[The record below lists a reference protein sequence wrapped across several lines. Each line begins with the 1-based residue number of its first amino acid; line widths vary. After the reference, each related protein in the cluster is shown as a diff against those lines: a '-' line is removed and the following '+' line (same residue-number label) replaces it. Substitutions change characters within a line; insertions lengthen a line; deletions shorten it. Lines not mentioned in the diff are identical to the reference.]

1 MFLVDYLDCL
11 VKLTL
16 WIKMV
21 LQCFQFIIWIIYIY
35 RLPFK
40 KNVFAIYVYLASIVY
55 LKTQNNLHIRGH
67 RLVQILESI
76 RATNEHF
83 LLLSGVGRID
93 YTHNGLGHHSYRWWY
108 HDSAKW
114 VSRIAS
120 IYVDSAM
127 AAIIRKGTG
136 FASIY

>member
-1 MFLVDYLDCL
+1 MC
-11 VKLTL
+11 TL
-16 WIKMV
+16 RA
-21 LQCFQFIIWIIYIY
+21 LYIWKHKI
-35 RLPFK
+35 
-40 KNVFAIYVYLASIVY
+40 
-55 LKTQNNLHIRGH
+55 NLHIRGH

-93 YTHNGLGHHSYRWWY
+93 YTHNGLGHHPYIRWWY

-114 VSRIAS
+114 VSRIAF